1 MEENK
6 PAVFSRLPKN
16 GEVVN
21 GLRPGYEYEYKVKR
35 IRKLAMYQSLYF
47 KKLYVEIFNFRFQYC
62 RNSLRKKREFSRAN
76 ASIIMKLV
84 KQPVSIQR

>member
-21 GLRPGYEYEYKVKR
+21 GLRPGYEYEYKVR
-35 IRKLAMYQSLYF
+35 NNS
-47 KKLYVEIFNFRFQYC
+47 C
-62 RNSLRKKREFSRAN
+62 RESQCSKNGK
-76 ASIIMKLV
+76 IV
-84 KQPVSIQR
+84 Q